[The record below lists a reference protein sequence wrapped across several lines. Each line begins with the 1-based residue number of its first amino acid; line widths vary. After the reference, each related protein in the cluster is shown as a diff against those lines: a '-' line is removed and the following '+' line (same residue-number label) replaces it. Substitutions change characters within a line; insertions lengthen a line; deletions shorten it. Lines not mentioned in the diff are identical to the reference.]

1 MLKYNKISEYSYQIL
16 YLFTNDNFYH
26 EDIIQEAKIYEQL
39 NSCISICDLYKPL
52 RLKEIDYLLESNDL
66 RNYNIAF
73 DHLYECVNSDCS
85 FNRNNTC
92 IRTKFEK
99 KVSTYL
105 IDKFDINVLFY
116 NSYML
121 LQELNM
127 ILQNKNHI
135 SEIHLVDI
143 YYQSI
148 GARDEYCPGKNYNRI
163 EESLFQFMQFLK
175 INNVQSKV
183 YLHVNPIQFTNCGF
197 FNKCIDLILGID
209 MYYNCDMG
217 IMKKYEIEFIAEKLL
232 KNDGKLII
240 CQNFEDQMEI
250 SEYIINPCHKL
261 ELTELTDYVQKKYYW
276 KYRFENILSKIYYPM
291 ILFGLYISFIIN
303 PCHKLELTEL
313 TDYVQKKYYWKY
325 RFENILSK
333 IYYPMILFGLY
344 ISFI

>member
-39 NSCISICDLYKPL
+39 NSCIC
-52 RLKEIDYLLESNDL
+52 
-66 RNYNIAF
+66 
-73 DHLYECVNSDCS
+73 
-85 FNRNNTC
+85 
-92 IRTKFEK
+92 TKFEK

-183 YLHVNPIQFTNCGF
+183 Y
-197 FNKCIDLILGID
+197 
-209 MYYNCDMG
+209 
-217 IMKKYEIEFIAEKLL
+217 
-232 KNDGKLII
+232 
-240 CQNFEDQMEI
+240 
-250 SEYIINPCHKL
+250 
-261 ELTELTDYVQKKYYW
+261 
-276 KYRFENILSKIYYPM
+276 
-291 ILFGLYISFIIN
+291 
-303 PCHKLELTEL
+303 
-313 TDYVQKKYYWKY
+313 
-325 RFENILSK
+325 
-333 IYYPMILFGLY
+333 
-344 ISFI
+344 